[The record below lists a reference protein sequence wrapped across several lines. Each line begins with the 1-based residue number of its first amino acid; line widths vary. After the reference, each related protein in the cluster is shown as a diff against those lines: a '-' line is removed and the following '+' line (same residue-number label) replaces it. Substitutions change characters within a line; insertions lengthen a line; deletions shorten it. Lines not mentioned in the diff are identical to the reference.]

1 MSLFRKKSIS
11 DLIQTTQKGRTLRK
25 ELTAWDLT
33 LLGIGAIIG
42 TGIFVLT
49 GAGALKAGPGLI
61 LSFVVAGLAC
71 AFAAMS
77 YAEFASTVPV
87 SGSVY
92 TYSYATMGE
101 FWAWIIGWDLILEYL
116 LAVSAVSAGWSG
128 YFQSLLEGLGIHLPT
143 VLTAAPEAVDRKMTL
158 FNLPAFLI
166 VMLITFLLARGIRES
181 KRVNNV
187 MVILKVAVVLTFIFV
202 GVGYVKPAN
211 WHPFMPYGWG
221 GVFSA
226 AALVFFAYLGFDAV
240 STAAEETR
248 NPDRD
253 LPRGILYSLGI
264 CTLLYIVVTGIL
276 TGIVP
281 FQQFAGH
288 VDRPVALALQ
298 MAGQNWFA
306 GFVSIGA
313 ILGMTTVM
321 LVMLYGQTRIIFAM
335 SRDGLLPKWFSTVH
349 EKYRTPYGATWILGT
364 LSALIG
370 ALVPLDKIAELVNM
384 GTLGAFVMISIGVIV
399 LRKTQPDLPRAF
411 RCPAVPWIPLLAILF
426 CAFLMTQLAK
436 LTWIA
441 FFIWLVVGLMIYFT
455 YSRKH
460 SSLNTQPTV
469 HIDQSS

>member
-1 MSLFRKKSIS
+1 MSLFRKKSIP
-11 DLIQTTQKGRTLRK
+11 DLIQSTQQGRTLRK
-25 ELTAWDLT
+25 ELSAWDLT

-71 AFAAMS
+71 VFAALS

-87 SGSVY
+87 AGSVY

-128 YFQSLLEGLGIHLPT
+128 YFQSLLEGFGIHLPT
-143 VLTAAPEAVDRKMTL
+143 VLTAAPGALETTTY

-166 VMLITFLLARGIRES
+166 IMLITFLLARGVRES

-187 MVILKVAVVLTFIFV
+187 MVILKVAVVLIFILV
-202 GVGYVKPAN
+202 GVGYVKPAH
-211 WHPFMPYGWG
+211 WQPFMPFGWG
-221 GVFSA
+221 GVFNA

-240 STAAEETR
+240 STAAEEAR
-248 NPDRD
+248 NPGRD

-264 CTLLYIVVTGIL
+264 CTLLYIVVTAIL

-281 FQQFAGH
+281 YQQFAGH
-288 VDRPVALALQ
+288 EDRPVALALQ

-306 GFVSIGA
+306 GFVSLGA
-313 ILGMTTVM
+313 ILGMTTVL
-321 LVMLYGQTRIIFAM
+321 LVMLYGQTRVIFAM

-364 LSALIG
+364 AAALIG
-370 ALVPLDKIAELVNM
+370 SLVPLQDIAELVNM

-399 LRKTQPDLPRAF
+399 LRRTQPDLPRAF
-411 RCPAVPWIPLLAILF
+411 RCPAMPWVPLLAIVF
-426 CAFLMTQLAK
+426 CVFLMARLPQ
-436 LTWIA
+436 LTWIRYV
-441 FFIWLVVGLMIYFT
+441 IWLAIGLAIYFL
-455 YSRKH
+455 YSRKR
-460 SSLNTQPTV
+460 SSLNTQSTV
-469 HIDQSS
+469 HLDQ

>member
-1 MSLFRKKSIS
+1 MSLFRKKSIP
-11 DLIQTTQKGRTLRK
+11 DLIKSTQQGRTLRK

-49 GAGALKAGPGLI
+49 GEGAIHAGPGLI
-61 LSFVVAGLAC
+61 ISFVIAGLAC
-71 AFAAMS
+71 VFAALS

-87 SGSVY
+87 AGSVY

-116 LAVSAVSAGWSG
+116 LAVSAVSTGWSG
-128 YFQSLLEGLGIHLPT
+128 YFQSLLEGVGIKLP
-143 VLTAAPEAVDRKMTL
+143 VALSAAPGELDKTTTY

-166 VMLITFLLARGIRES
+166 VMLITFLLARGVRES

-187 MVILKVAVVLTFIFV
+187 MVIMKVAVVLAFILV
-202 GVGYVKPAN
+202 GVWYVKPAN
-211 WHPFMPYGWG
+211 WQPFAPFGWDG
-221 GVFSA
+221 IFNV

-264 CTLLYIVVTGIL
+264 CTLLYVVVSGIM

-281 FQQFAGH
+281 YQQFKGH
-288 VDRPVALALQ
+288 EDHPVALALQ

-306 GFVSIGA
+306 GFISLGA

-335 SRDGLLPKWFSTVH
+335 SRDGLLPKWFSNVH

-364 LSALIG
+364 AAALIG
-370 ALVPLDKIAELVNM
+370 ALVPLTKIAQLVNM
-384 GTLGAFVMISIGVIV
+384 GTLAAFVMISIGVIV

-411 RCPAVPWIPLLAILF
+411 RCPAVPLIPILAILF
-426 CAFLMTQLAK
+426 CVFLMTRLTQ

-441 FFIWLVVGLMIYFT
+441 FTVWLAIGLTIYFT
-455 YSRKH
+455 YSRRH
-460 SSLNTQPTV
+460 SSLNTQTTI
-469 HIDQSS
+469 HLDQ